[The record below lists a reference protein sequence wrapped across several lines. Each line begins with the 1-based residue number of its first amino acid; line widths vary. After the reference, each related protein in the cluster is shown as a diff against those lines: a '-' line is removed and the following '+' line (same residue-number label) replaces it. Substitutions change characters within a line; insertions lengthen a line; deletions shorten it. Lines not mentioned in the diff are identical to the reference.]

1 MSLKL
6 FQEIKK
12 TLYFS
17 ISTIKKIIYEYI
29 QIYIEITSILI
40 SALQSIDLIYFH
52 RKHFAKDSISL
63 KPFQLFEK
71 KNKFLKKLNRS

>member
-17 ISTIKKIIYEYI
+17 ISTIKKIYEYI

-40 SALQSIDLIYFH
+40 SALQSIDIIYFH
-52 RKHFAKDSISL
+52 SKHFAKYSISS
-63 KPFQLFEK
+63 KPY
-71 KNKFLKKLNRS
+71 SII